1 MGTAV
6 GDVFLH
12 EVGRLVV
19 VVGVEGHIVVDALCL
34 LHRVGEPLGE
44 LGRQCPQIG
53 RELQM
58 RQLLLRVKIRLHGV
72 RLHVQRVSIAGR
84 GTVTVHRAKGP
95 VLGKVGLPI
104 RSALGGI
111 FRCNVGR
118 RLGEGIQRNI
128 ALCRAGRRE
137 R

>member
-1 MGTAV
+1 M
-6 GDVFLH
+6 
-12 EVGRLVV
+12 
-19 VVGVEGHIVVDALCL
+19 VVGVEGHIVVNALCL
-34 LHRVGEPLGE
+34 LHRVGEPLGK

-72 RLHVQRVSIAGR
+72 RLHVQRVGIAGR

-95 VLGKVGLPI
+95 VLGKVGLPV
-104 RSALGGI
+104 RRALGSI

-118 RLGEGIQRNI
+118 RLGEGI
-128 ALCRAGRRE
+128 
-137 R
+137 